1 MFWTKA
7 EQVVERALENGSLLP
22 ITTEATAIVENG
34 IEFLGHVV
42 TNNAAK
48 KFTSAK
54 KQDNPFL
61 PYEEDMYVADAGK
74 GHVCL
79 LNKYPVLNP
88 HLLICSREFISQTA
102 PLELQDF
109 AAWIMGF
116 DHDEVLGFYNGGTM
130 AGASQSH
137 RHMQLVKT
145 AIPLEDA
152 ILSHSLPFE
161 HRLYRFD
168 SLNSE
173 RLYLCYLAGLKEL
186 GLSGMQG
193 LTDESQCKPYN
204 LILTKKWMLLVPRVT
219 NNIHGVFA
227 NGINYSGRFLVKQP
241 EQLAW
246 LQQYGIMRF
255 LGECS
260 QAELAR

>member
-1 MFWTKA
+1 MLPQGKIMFWTKA

-22 ITTEATAIVENG
+22 IATEATTIVENG

-48 KFTSAK
+48 KFTSAN

-61 PYEEDMYVADAGK
+61 PYEEEMYVADAGK

-88 HLLICSREFISQTA
+88 HLLICSREFISQAA

-109 AAWIMGF
+109 VAWIMGF
-116 DHDEVLGFYNGGTM
+116 DHDQVLGFYNGGTL
-130 AGASQSH
+130 AGASQTH

-145 AIPLEDA
+145 PIPLEGA
-152 ILSHSLPFE
+152 ILSDSLPFR

-173 RLYLCYLAGLKEL
+173 HLYLCYLVGLKEL
-186 GLSGMQG
+186 GLSDIQS
-193 LTDESQCKPYN
+193 LNVDKECKPYN
-204 LILTKKWMLLVPRVT
+204 LILTKKWMRLACQK
-219 NNIHGVFA
+219 VFV
-227 NGINYSGRFLVKQP
+227 FQKK
-241 EQLAW
+241 
-246 LQQYGIMRF
+246 
-255 LGECS
+255 
-260 QAELAR
+260 